1 MILALDTAT
10 SFVSLALHDGNAIIA
25 EASWRSR
32 DHHTVELAPALDDV
46 FRRVGLTPADLK
58 AVAVALGPG
67 SFTGLRI
74 GLALAKGL
82 ALAANPP
89 LSLIGVPTLDIV
101 AVAQPHLAPR
111 LCAVAQAGRGRIN
124 AGFYLWAG
132 SRWQAEGDVFLAT
145 WPELAERLDGPAQV
159 GGEIDAAGREVLAS
173 MAGRIILSPVA
184 HWLRRAG
191 FLADLAWERLTA
203 GKVDNPATLAPIY
216 LNP

>member
-1 MILALDTAT
+1 VILALDTAT
-10 SFVSLALHDGNAIIA
+10 SFVSLALHDGDTIIA

-32 DHHTVELAPALDDV
+32 DHHTVELAPALDEML
-46 FRRVGLTPADLK
+46 RRVGLAPADLR

-82 ALAANPP
+82 ALAAVPP
-89 LSLIGVPTLDIV
+89 LPLIGIPTLDIV
-101 AVAQPHLAPR
+101 AAAQPHLAPR

-124 AGFYLWAG
+124 AGFYVWAG
-132 SRWQAEGDVFLAT
+132 GRWQSNGGVFLTT
-145 WPELAERLDGPAQV
+145 WQELAVRLDEPAQV
-159 GGEIDAAGREVLAS
+159 GGEVDTAGREILAS

-184 HWLRRAG
+184 HRIRRAG
-191 FLADLAWERLTA
+191 FLADLAWERLSA
-203 GKVDNPATLAPIY
+203 GRVDNPAVLAPIY